1 MANDLNKVMLIGRL
15 TRDPDFKSVKG
26 TSVANFSLANN
37 RSYSMNNERKEET
50 HYFDCEVW
58 GKLAEVLRDYGKKGK
73 QIAVEGRLAQSTW
86 DTPDGKKASKIRIRV
101 ETFQLLG
108 GSSGTSTPSSTF
120 DNGAPV
126 YEDMAPTNYSEDE
139 PIF

>member
-1 MANDLNKVMLIGRL
+1 MANDLNKVFLIGRL
-15 TRDPDFKSVKG
+15 TRDPEFKSVKG
-26 TSVANFSLANN
+26 TSVANFSIANN
-37 RSYSMNNERKEET
+37 RSYSVNNEKKDET

-73 QIAVEGRLAQSTW
+73 QLAIEGKLSQSTW
-86 DTPDGKKASKIRIRV
+86 DTPDGKKASKIRVRV

-108 GSSGTSTPSSTF
+108 GGSPSPNSNNSYDTS
-120 DNGAPV
+120 
-126 YEDMAPTNYSEDE
+126 APTYDDISQGAYDEE

>member
-1 MANDLNKVMLIGRL
+1 MANDLNKVFLIGRL
-15 TRDPDFKSVKG
+15 TRDPEFKSVKG

-37 RSYSMNNERKEET
+37 RSYSVNNEKKEET

-73 QIAVEGRLAQSTW
+73 QLAVEGKLSQSTW
-86 DTPDGKKASKIRIRV
+86 DTPDGKKASKIRVRV

-108 GSSGTSTPSSTF
+108 GGSPTTTGNSTF
-120 DNGAPV
+120 ESPGPT
-126 YEDMAPTNYSEDE
+126 YEDISQGDYDEE

>member
-1 MANDLNKVMLIGRL
+1 MANDLNKVLLIGRL
-15 TRDPDFKSVKG
+15 TRDPEFKSIKG
-26 TSVANFSLANN
+26 TSVANFSIANN
-37 RSYSMNNERKEET
+37 RSYLSNNEKKEET

-58 GKLAEVLRDYGKKGK
+58 GKLAEILRDYAKKGK
-73 QIAVEGRLAQSTW
+73 QIALEGRLNQSTW

-108 GSSGTSTPSSTF
+108 GNMGSGTNPEPVPSP
-120 DNGAPV
+120 G
-126 YEDMAPTNYSEDE
+126 YEDMGSIDYMEDE

>member
-37 RSYSMNNERKEET
+37 RSYSVNNERKEET

-58 GKLAEVLRDYGKKGK
+58 GKLAEILRDYGKKGK

-86 DTPDGKKASKIRIRV
+86 DTPDGKKASKIRVRV
-101 ETFQLLG
+101 DTFQLLG
-108 GSSGTSTPSSTF
+108 GNSGTSTPSSPF
-120 DNGAPV
+120 DSGAPV
-126 YEDMAPTNYSEDE
+126 YEDMASTDYSEDE

>member
-1 MANDLNKVMLIGRL
+1 MANDLNKVFLIGRL
-15 TRDPDFKSVKG
+15 TRDPEFKSVKG
-26 TSVANFSLANN
+26 TSVANFSIANN
-37 RSYSMNNERKEET
+37 RSYSVNNEKKDET

-73 QIAVEGRLAQSTW
+73 QLAIEGKLSQSTW
-86 DTPDGKKASKIRIRV
+86 DTPDGKKASKIRVRV

-108 GSSGTSTPSSTF
+108 GGSPLPTSNNS
-120 DNGAPV
+120 
-126 YEDMAPTNYSEDE
+126 YETSAPTYDDISQGDYDEE

>member
-1 MANDLNKVMLIGRL
+1 MANDLNKVFLIGRL
-15 TRDPDFKSVKG
+15 TRDPEYKSVKG

-37 RSYSMNNERKEET
+37 RSYSVNNEKKEET

-73 QIAVEGRLAQSTW
+73 QLAVEGKLSQSTW
-86 DTPDGKKASKIRIRV
+86 DTPDGKKASKIRVRV

-108 GSSGTSTPSSTF
+108 GGSPSPTGNNNYEAS
-120 DNGAPV
+120 APT
-126 YEDMAPTNYSEDE
+126 YEDISQGDYDEE